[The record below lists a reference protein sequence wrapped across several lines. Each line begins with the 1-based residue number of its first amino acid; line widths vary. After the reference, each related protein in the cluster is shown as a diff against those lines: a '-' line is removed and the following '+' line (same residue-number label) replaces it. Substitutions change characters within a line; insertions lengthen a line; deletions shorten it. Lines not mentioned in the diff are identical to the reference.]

1 MERLQEVEVILTF
14 SSLYNRTFGM
24 HTVSAREYGYD
35 AYDRLAW
42 VENEWGER
50 YAFERDLNGEVIA
63 ERGFDGRERRYGRDM
78 DGTVLVTHLPDGT
91 TIHHQHDL
99 AGRLTYSRYPD
110 GSWETWEYD
119 RAGRLCK
126 ASDPHGETV
135 FERDALGRII
145 REVRDGHTIEHCYD
159 SRSRLTRT
167 LSDLGADITHG
178 YDDAGLPES
187 VKAIMQGMPHPWE
200 ARLQHDR
207 LGRET
212 LRTMTGGVACA
223 MQYDGVGR
231 PSRQSVTRGGHSL
244 YNRGYRWD
252 DDFRLSHAHDAIS
265 GRIARYFYDDF
276 GSLAEAEY
284 GDGARQW
291 RNPDVMGNVYD
302 SADRTDRTYAR
313 GGQLRE
319 DRRWRYHYD
328 KQGNLVLK
336 TKRKISPIAETPQ
349 GNRKSVFGL
358 FAGSNTSK
366 ERREQEGLIAWQP
379 GDYAY
384 AWLPNGMLGSVTR
397 PDGKV
402 VTFKYDAL
410 GRRIEKSFNGRVHR
424 YLWDGDVILHEWE
437 YDETDRPQEIVAE
450 NGEVAFDRPEP
461 TDNLVTWIYD
471 IDSYVPTA
479 KLVGGKRYGIVSDY
493 IGRPVQAYDEHGTPV
508 WQADYDIYGNLLNL
522 KGNRKFLPFRQLG
535 QYEDEETEL
544 YYNRFRY
551 YDPSTGGY
559 ISQDPIGL
567 AGNNPTLYAY
577 VSDANS
583 WVDLFGL
590 DCDKATS
597 KAREYEQQIQDMYG
611 GKLPQ
616 SQREYGAIV
625 GGTQVNGIADHVANI
640 NGKNVAIDAK
650 YVKNWSKSIRNP
662 NSSIGNKPFAIA
674 EQQNMVSQAQ
684 KYSNAFDEV
693 IYHTNNQDL
702 ATHYTRIFQ
711 DAGLNNVKIIV
722 TP

>member
-1 MERLQEVEVILTF
+1 MAAFLT
-14 SSLYNRTFGM
+14 LCHGKLLLIIRTSWIRM
-24 HTVSAREYGYD
+24 MTS
-35 AYDRLAW
+35 
-42 VENEWGER
+42 
-50 YAFERDLNGEVIA
+50 
-63 ERGFDGRERRYGRDM
+63 
-78 DGTVLVTHLPDGT
+78 GT
-91 TIHHQHDL
+91 
-99 AGRLTYSRYPD
+99 
-110 GSWETWEYD
+110 WEAWEYD

-159 SRSRLTRT
+159 SRSRLTHT
-167 LSDLGADITHG
+167 LSDLGVDITHS

-187 VKAIMQGMPHPWE
+187 VKAIVQGMPHPWE
-200 ARLQHDR
+200 AHLRHDR

-349 GNRKSVFGL
+349 GNRKRIFGL
-358 FAGSNTSK
+358 FSGSNTSK

-384 AWLPNGMLGSVTR
+384 TWLPNGMLGSVTR
-397 PDGKV
+397 PDGKTI
-402 VTFKYDAL
+402 TFKYDAL
-410 GRRIEKSFNGRVHR
+410 GRRIEKTFNGRVHR
-424 YLWDGDVILHEWE
+424 YPWDGDVVLHEWE
-437 YDETDRPQEIVAE
+437 YAETGRPQPIVAE
-450 NGEVAFDRPEP
+450 NGEVSFDRPEP
-461 TDNLVTWIYD
+461 TDNLVTWVYD
-471 IDSYVPTA
+471 TDSSVPTA
-479 KLVGGKRYGIVSDY
+479 KLVNGKRYGIVSDY
-493 IGRPVQAYDEHGTPV
+493 IGRPVQAYDEHGTLV

-522 KGNRKFLPFRQLG
+522 KGDRRFVPFRQLG
-535 QYEDEETEL
+535 QYEDAETGL

-551 YDPSTGGY
+551 YDPNAGSY
-559 ISQDPIGL
+559 ISQGPIGL

-577 VSDANS
+577 VSDVNY
-583 WVDLFGL
+583 WNDVLGL
-590 DCDKATS
+590 TAEVYKLVAT
-597 KAREYEQQIQDMYG
+597 KDG
-611 GKLPQ
+611 
-616 SQREYGAIV
+616 
-625 GGTQVNGIADHVANI
+625 
-640 NGKNVAIDAK
+640 
-650 YVKNWSKSIRNP
+650 
-662 NSSIGNKPFAIA
+662 
-674 EQQNMVSQAQ
+674 
-684 KYSNAFDEV
+684 
-693 IYHTNNQDL
+693 
-702 ATHYTRIFQ
+702 
-711 DAGLNNVKIIV
+711 
-722 TP
+722 